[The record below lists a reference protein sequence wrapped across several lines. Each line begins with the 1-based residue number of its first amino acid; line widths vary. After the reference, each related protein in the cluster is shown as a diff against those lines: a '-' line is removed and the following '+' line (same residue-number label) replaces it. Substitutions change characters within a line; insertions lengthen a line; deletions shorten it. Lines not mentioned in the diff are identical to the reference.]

1 MATTQ
6 STPAEPARAT
16 VDADRLR
23 TVVGMANALV
33 DESRLELGHDGL
45 HLPAV
50 DPASVALVDVDLA
63 SDAFDTYEAHGTR
76 VGVDLERLHDVL
88 GMADRGQ
95 SVTVAYDPDRRTL
108 DLSLGDIDYSLACI
122 DPDAIRSPPDRS
134 EMNPGYE
141 TRVVV
146 DGDAVSRGLAAAA
159 MVSDRVTLA
168 VDADAETFAVAADGD
183 TDDVSL
189 ALDAD
194 DCCELSPADA
204 RSMYS
209 LDYLA
214 AVEGALATDGVVDLQ
229 FGTETPVRLASEFAD
244 GAGAVEYLVS
254 PRRTV
259 DY

>member
-23 TVVGMANALV
+23 TVVGMAAALV
-33 DESRLELGHDGL
+33 DECTLELGPDGL

-50 DPASVALVDVDLA
+50 DPASVALVDVELA
-63 SDAFDTYEAHGTR
+63 SDAFQTYEARGTR
-76 VGVDLERLHDVL
+76 FGVDLDRLHDVL
-88 GMADRGQ
+88 GMADRDQ
-95 SVTVAYDPDRRTL
+95 TVTLAFDPDRRKL
-108 DLSLGDIDYSLACI
+108 DLSLGDIDYALACI

-134 EMNPGYE
+134 EMDPGYE

-146 DGDAVSRGLAAAA
+146 DGDAVSRGLQAAG
-159 MVSDRVTLA
+159 MVSDRVTFA
-168 VDADAETFAVAADGD
+168 VDPNAETFALAADGD

-189 ALDAD
+189 ALDAA
-194 DCCELSPADA
+194 DCREFAPADA

-214 AVEGALATDGVVDLQ
+214 AVEGALGTDGVVECQ

-244 GAGAVEYLVS
+244 GAGSVEYLVS
-254 PRRTV
+254 PRRTA